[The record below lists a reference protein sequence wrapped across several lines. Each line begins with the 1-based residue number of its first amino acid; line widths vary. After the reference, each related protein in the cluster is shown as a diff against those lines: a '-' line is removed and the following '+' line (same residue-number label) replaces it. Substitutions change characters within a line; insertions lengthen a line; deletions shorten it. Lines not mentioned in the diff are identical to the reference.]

1 MLKWRFL
8 VCSLLWRCGDGSFFF
23 HTPIRWWIL
32 NYIPFTI
39 CNQTWVW
46 GQLDTP
52 QYVILKSVVPGIFHG
67 LTMSHPHVLT
77 SVTGVADHNST
88 NIFQSRAPTMG
99 MPTLIFFRQPGL
111 QLFGCVWTWGYGIP
125 TIHGSFHGNMMIVH
139 HLIHWILGYAL
150 VQIQK
155 FYSAQTDT
163 LFSMFIFQVPVV

>member
-1 MLKWRFL
+1 MPWNHGGLRDESIQSRRHLRLKAYDCMSRSIWRVCLHTYVICTFLSSMNILKNPSMFSAVLKWRFL
-8 VCSLLWRCGDGSFFF
+8 VCSLLWRCGDRSFFSY
-23 HTPIRWWIL
+23 PNKMVWIL

-39 CNQTWVW
+39 CNQNWVW

-99 MPTLIFFRQPGL
+99 FPGCL
-111 QLFGCVWTWGYGIP
+111 L
-125 TIHGSFHGNMMIVH
+125 
-139 HLIHWILGYAL
+139 
-150 VQIQK
+150 
-155 FYSAQTDT
+155 
-163 LFSMFIFQVPVV
+163 